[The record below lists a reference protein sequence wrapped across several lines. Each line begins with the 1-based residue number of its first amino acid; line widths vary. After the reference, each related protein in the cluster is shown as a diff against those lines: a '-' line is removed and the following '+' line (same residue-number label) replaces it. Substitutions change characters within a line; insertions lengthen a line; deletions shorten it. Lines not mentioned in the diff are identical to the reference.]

1 MPFIDTHAHYYD
13 ERFKE
18 RPGAAEGLLESADFQ
33 NIVQAVVNVGTN
45 RKTSQMAVEQAKK
58 YPFMAAAV
66 GIHPEDCQVYPGA
79 PGWYEG
85 QMPLDP
91 DVEIPALREWLAD
104 PERRRRDKIVAI
116 GEIGLDHH
124 WQPVDRERQEAF
136 FDGQLALAVELDMP
150 VIVHDREAHGDCFDA
165 VCRHPG
171 VKGVFHGY
179 SGSAEMA
186 KELIKK
192 GFYIAFGGALTYK
205 NADRLR
211 AVAAALPPERLLI
224 ETDCPYLP
232 PVPLRGSINHSG
244 NLPYIAAT
252 LAEAQG
258 MTVEELASV
267 TTENAVRLFGL
278 EDVLPELFNLHK

>member
-13 ERFKE
+13 DKFQTL
-18 RPGAAEGLLESADFQ
+18 PGGADQLLRDAALQDT
-33 NIVQAVVNVGTN
+33 VQAIINVGTN
-45 RKTSQMAVEQAKK
+45 RETSRRAVEQAAR

-85 QMPLDP
+85 QLPLDP
-91 DVEIPALREWLAD
+91 EVELPALRVWLSD
-104 PERRRRDKIVAI
+104 PERRRREKIVAI

-124 WQPVDRERQEAF
+124 WQPVDRERQNAF
-136 FDGQLALAVELDMP
+136 FDGQLAMAVELDLP
-150 VIVHDREAHGDCFDA
+150 VIVHDREAHGDCLEA

-171 VKGVFHGY
+171 VRGVFHGY

-186 KELIKK
+186 GELIKR
-192 GFYIAFGGALTYK
+192 GFYIAFGGVLTYR

-211 AVAAALPPERLLI
+211 AVAAALPPERLLL

-232 PVPLRGSINHSG
+232 PVPLRGSVNHSG
-244 NLPYIAAT
+244 NLVYTAAV

-258 MTVEELASV
+258 MTLDELAAV
-267 TTENAVRLFGL
+267 TTENAIRLFSL
-278 EDVLPELFNLHK
+278 DQVLPDLFNLHN

>member
-1 MPFIDTHAHYYD
+1 MHYIDTHAHYYD
-13 ERFKE
+13 EKFNTL
-18 RPGAAEGLLESADFQ
+18 PGGADG
-33 NIVQAVVNVGTN
+33 ILQAPAFRSEVMAVINVGTN
-45 RKTSQMAVEQAKK
+45 RETSRLAVEQAAH

-79 PGWYEG
+79 PGWQEG
-85 QMPLDP
+85 QKPLDP
-91 DVEIPALREWLAD
+91 AVEIPALRAWLSD
-104 PERRRRDKIVAI
+104 LDRRRREKIVAI

-124 WQPVDRERQEAF
+124 WQPVDRERQAAF

-171 VKGVFHGY
+171 VRGVFHGY
-179 SGSAEMA
+179 SGSTEMA
-186 KELIKK
+186 RELIKR
-192 GFYIAFGGALTYK
+192 GFYIAFGGSLTYK

-211 AVAAALPPERLLI
+211 AVAAALPPECLLL

-232 PVPLRGSINHSG
+232 PVPLRGSINRSD
-244 NLPYIAAT
+244 NIRYIAAT

-258 MTVEELASV
+258 MEVERLCEITS
-267 TTENAVRLFGL
+267 ENAERLFRL
-278 EDVLPELFNLHK
+278 SRVLA